1 MTKERLR
8 QYRELK
14 NEKAQIEEKLE
25 ELEGVMYAPR
35 GTNYEE
41 KIREKYKT
49 GSLTEVLHEQH
60 EALVNLYNAKLA
72 ELNALL
78 LEIET
83 AVESLT
89 DATERRVVRLHY
101 IDGMK
106 WEAVAVAIG
115 YEWAQTH
122 RIHARALAKLRELE
136 EVKNNG

>member
-14 NEKAQIEEKLE
+14 KEKDELEMRLE
-25 ELEGVMYAPR
+25 EFEATMYDPR
-35 GTNYEE
+35 GAKYEE
-41 KIREKYKT
+41 TIRAQGKNDSIVER
-49 GSLTEVLHEQH
+49 LTEQH
-60 EALVNLYNAKLA
+60 TALENLYKSKLA

-89 DATERRVVRLHY
+89 DSTERRVVRLHY
-101 IDGMK
+101 IDGLK

-136 EVKNNG
+136 ETT

>member
-14 NEKAQIEEKLE
+14 KEKAQIEEKLE

-35 GTNYEE
+35 GTSYEE
-41 KIREKYKT
+41 KIREKHKT
-49 GSLTEVLHEQH
+49 GSITEVLHEQH
-60 EALVNLYNAKLA
+60 EALEKLYNDKLV

-83 AVESLT
+83 AIESLT
-89 DATERRVVRLHY
+89 DSTERRVMRMHY
-101 IDGMK
+101 IDGLK

-122 RIHARALAKLRELE
+122 RIHARALKKLRKTE
-136 EVKNNG
+136 EAET

>member
-14 NEKAQIEEKLE
+14 KEKDELEMRLE
-25 ELEGVMYAPR
+25 EFEATMYDPR
-35 GTNYEE
+35 SPKYEE
-41 KIREKYKT
+41 TIRAQGKNDSIVER
-49 GSLTEVLHEQH
+49 LTEQH
-60 EALVNLYNAKLA
+60 TALENLYKSKLA

-136 EVKNNG
+136 EETP